1 MVYYDKEKIRAALI
15 KTVYENND
23 YDCCRKIGYSD
34 DGICFAVDKL
44 PENGNSNWI
53 TLTIRRDEPG
63 LYSDMPIIGKV
74 RINRLEFADKLETV
88 TWIVYNILT
97 LNNY

>member
-34 DGICFAVDKL
+34 
-44 PENGNSNWI
+44 
-53 TLTIRRDEPG
+53 
-63 LYSDMPIIGKV
+63 
-74 RINRLEFADKLETV
+74 KLETI
-88 TWIVYNILT
+88 TWIVYNMFN